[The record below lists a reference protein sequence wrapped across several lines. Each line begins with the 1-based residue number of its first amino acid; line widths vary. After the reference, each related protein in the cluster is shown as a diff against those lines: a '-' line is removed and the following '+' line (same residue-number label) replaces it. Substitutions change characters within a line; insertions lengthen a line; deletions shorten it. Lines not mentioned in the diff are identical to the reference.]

1 MGPPGEKVGE
11 RYLRQYFVNLNKW
24 PIFFMSV
31 YKSVIQE
38 ALFSSTATD
47 YLLGGIS
54 LVSITVIL
62 CSHYTYCGLCGVVT
76 VWVGPPKFVV
86 GGSLNNFRVA
96 HNRTMD
102 SLFIELVCSCMRM
115 SISC

>member
-1 MGPPGEKVGE
+1 MGPPGEKVCE

-38 ALFSSTATD
+38 ALFSFTATD

-62 CSHYTYCGLCGVVT
+62 CSHYCGLCGVVT

-86 GGSLNNFRVA
+86 RGSLNNFS
-96 HNRTMD
+96 TIGQWS
-102 SLFIELVCSCMRM
+102 SLFIELVFCCWEDEH
-115 SISC
+115 